1 MEFVCS
7 KELVPKDH
15 LMRKIDRFVE
25 FDFIRETVK
34 DLY

>member
-7 KELVPKDH
+7 EEQVPKDH

-25 FDFIRETVK
+25 FDFIREIVK
-34 DLY
+34 DFY